1 MIEVQSFFKVFEE
14 KVNNKIETFEENNK
28 NLFDNQI
35 SSIKENIIK

>member
-28 NLFDNQI
+28 NLLDNKI
-35 SSIKENIIK
+35 SSIKEKI